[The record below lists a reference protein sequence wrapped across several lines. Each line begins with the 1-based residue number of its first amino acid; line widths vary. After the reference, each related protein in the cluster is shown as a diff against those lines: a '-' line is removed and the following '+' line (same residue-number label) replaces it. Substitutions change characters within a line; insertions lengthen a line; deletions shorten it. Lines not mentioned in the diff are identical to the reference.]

1 MSSQS
6 TIFALLKFYATR
18 MNTATVNYIDFV
30 SYVKKYAQIHVVEQP
45 DLVNFLGNAEPNIEK
60 ELENL
65 ATSRQ
70 ILITDADTKRTI
82 FFIPAYVQ
90 KFSKIYQDI
99 QSKTTRPFP
108 VVSDMPKT
116 IPLDILTRLTAQDFI
131 KNMLQSQELND
142 KTLYSI
148 SFPHEIPSI
157 IVPSNLPVSVF
168 GDICIAKIR
177 ALLQKDE
184 HHEYFSKKL
193 RISNPGKE
201 IACKNFFER
210 FVNHSENIINDLKTS
225 GDNFY
230 FWTQLCYFIRQ
241 DYESIKDFTPE
252 DVTILQ
258 AIYISEIMTTFFKDK
273 LKNEKSKKE
282 ALENLKQA
290 LERPPYYFSM
300 QDILNFTN
308 SKGVLLTKLYSP
320 DDLKRFL
327 EIETSESE
335 ESGSAKLPKLL
346 VFKTGSGS
354 RYFIYKDKI
363 VPLIIRLCNEAH
375 DTIGQMIKDS
385 WVQALGNF
393 DKLPEMTNAAK
404 YEEML
409 RGKTEKL
416 SPVLYAL
423 LNANF
428 LLMLTYELRAKNAE
442 VQLSLFEHDKLL
454 PYSSLL
460 LLKQQDLLSNAK
472 IELPFWYSIPIFSWL
487 MSLFVRKPKKKN
499 YDTMPS
505 SASSFQK
512 VLDSDNLQ
520 TSSSRSTKKI
530 SKEKKLAMK
539 ATQLERHFVQEGSTV
554 ERDMVSYLKIWNK
567 MIDNQARINLEED
580 VNVLIR
586 DYIRKV
592 ISTLNGTTFDE
603 QRLETLAQNLCNTP
617 GMRKIGEPE
626 ALKMYV
632 QLYIL
637 HLLKSIS

>member
-1 MSSQS
+1 
-6 TIFALLKFYATR
+6 
-18 MNTATVNYIDFV
+18 
-30 SYVKKYAQIHVVEQP
+30 
-45 DLVNFLGNAEPNIEK
+45 
-60 ELENL
+60 
-65 ATSRQ
+65 
-70 ILITDADTKRTI
+70 
-82 FFIPAYVQ
+82 
-90 KFSKIYQDI
+90 
-99 QSKTTRPFP
+99 
-108 VVSDMPKT
+108 
-116 IPLDILTRLTAQDFI
+116 
-131 KNMLQSQELND
+131 
-142 KTLYSI
+142 
-148 SFPHEIPSI
+148 
-157 IVPSNLPVSVF
+157 
-168 GDICIAKIR
+168 
-177 ALLQKDE
+177 
-184 HHEYFSKKL
+184 
-193 RISNPGKE
+193 
-201 IACKNFFER
+201 
-210 FVNHSENIINDLKTS
+210 
-225 GDNFY
+225 
-230 FWTQLCYFIRQ
+230 
-241 DYESIKDFTPE
+241 
-252 DVTILQ
+252 
-258 AIYISEIMTTFFKDK
+258 MTTFFKDK

-460 LLKQQDLLSNAK
+460 LLKQQDLLANAK

-487 MSLFVRKPKKKN
+487 MSLFVRKPQKKN